1 MITSLPPIQLRAVA
15 ECCKLPQRVRAEP
28 GHQMHFGEM
37 HLVMMHLAF
46 QGADFLYFKHR
57 TYCTTAIDLF
67 YDSNPITTQSIMLT
81 KIVHR
86 TRDCVGII
94 AGFQH
99 IDGPLEVKYRYWRGG
114 STL

>member
-1 MITSLPPIQLRAVA
+1 
-15 ECCKLPQRVRAEP
+15 
-28 GHQMHFGEM
+28 
-37 HLVMMHLAF
+37 
-46 QGADFLYFKHR
+46 
-57 TYCTTAIDLF
+57 
-67 YDSNPITTQSIMLT
+67 MLT

-114 STL
+114 STLWLLRGVDDYDSIHIYSGIGASRHSRGFPVTARLSRFVFRKTVGKTRRMWAKVTP